1 MKSLKLIVL
10 TIFVAISTV
19 ASAQKVYTPKDVI
32 GGKSIAQLAKEW
44 DLKAFQDTKILYK
57 PGMPQEEFIK
67 AVITNFPSGVKSN
80 FKELFNPYLVYIH
93 GFHAKGL
100 TESQVLSSVTGA
112 ETARLISELSAY
124 NKNNPGYM
132 DNLVFLPWKKIL
144 EIIMTI
150 IETILPLIE

>member
-10 TIFVAISTV
+10 TIFVAISAVT
-19 ASAQKVYTPKDVI
+19 SAQKVFTPKDAI

-44 DLKAFQDTKILYK
+44 DLKAFQDTKVLYK
-57 PGMPQEEFIK
+57 PGMSQEEFIK
-67 AVITNFPSGVKSN
+67 AVISNFPSGVKSS
-80 FKELFNPYLVYIH
+80 FKELFNPYLVYIY

-100 TESQVLSSVTGA
+100 SDSQVLNSISGV
-112 ETARLISELSAY
+112 ETAGLISEFSAY